1 MTDNYYENANRSSND
16 RFNRHDERFHTPRPL
31 GSAYSSRSGQASVAS
46 GTSRSTTRSH
56 ERFYTPRASAMSARS
71 YGSTRSQMS
80 GRSMATARSN
90 ISSSSGESSFRTSR
104 TSTSFS
110 SPSAYIS
117 NNRNRPVNPHTISHR
132 RQTISSF
139 DREMDLEAAS
149 TSIHHSSSPIH
160 NNAAQQFTNNA
171 ARANN
176 NNSSQD
182 IFSLARHARV
192 QEVEE
197 LLIRGVPITSTD
209 ENGNTILSIGCQNG
223 SKRICKLALRF
234 GADINQQ
241 NSSGN
246 TPLHYCFLYQKDSL
260 GRYLICKGA
269 DETIR
274 NNDGRLYSE
283 VGR

>member
-1 MTDNYYENANRSSND
+1 M
-16 RFNRHDERFHTPRPL
+16 
-31 GSAYSSRSGQASVAS
+31 
-46 GTSRSTTRSH
+46 
-56 ERFYTPRASAMSARS
+56 
-71 YGSTRSQMS
+71 
-80 GRSMATARSN
+80 
-90 ISSSSGESSFRTSR
+90 
-104 TSTSFS
+104 
-110 SPSAYIS
+110 S
-117 NNRNRPVNPHTISHR
+117 NNRNSRPVNPHTISH

-149 TSIHHSSSPIH
+149 TSIHPSSPIH
-160 NNAAQQFTNNA
+160 NNTAQQFTN

-209 ENGNTILSIGCQNG
+209 ENGNGILSIGCQNG

-260 GRYLICKGA
+260 GRYLISKGA